1 VNINTH
7 AFAQK
12 AVTADVDLSSQSNEL
27 TPTGDVLLPSQ
38 PDEEAPT
45 SDIPLPSQSDEEAP
59 TNDILLPSQSDE
71 ATPTSDIPLPSQ
83 PDEATPTEKPD
94 VKCLAEYLLGNKHAD
109 LNTLRKFRDKVLS
122 RSDLGMELIESY
134 YQIDESIISLFNHNP
149 AFKNTAEKALQSIIP
164 AVELLLSVKRE

>member
-1 VNINTH
+1 
-7 AFAQK
+7 
-12 AVTADVDLSSQSNEL
+12 
-27 TPTGDVLLPSQ
+27 
-38 PDEEAPT
+38 
-45 SDIPLPSQSDEEAP
+45 
-59 TNDILLPSQSDE
+59 
-71 ATPTSDIPLPSQ
+71 
-83 PDEATPTEKPD
+83 
-94 VKCLAEYLLGNKHAD
+94 